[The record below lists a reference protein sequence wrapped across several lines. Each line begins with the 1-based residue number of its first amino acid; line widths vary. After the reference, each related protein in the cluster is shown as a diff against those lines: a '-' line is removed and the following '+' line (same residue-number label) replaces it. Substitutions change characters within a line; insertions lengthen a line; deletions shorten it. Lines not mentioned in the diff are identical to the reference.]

1 MKHPLYYC
9 FLVMYITITT
19 ACFSSEQT
27 QSLTINT
34 MYGDFTVT
42 EPVLIELFNS
52 PVMERI
58 KYIRQHGTLDYIINQ
73 KKEYTRYEHCVGVWA
88 LLRMYDATLEEQ
100 IAGLLHDASHTVFSH
115 VADVLFNHTSLH
127 SSYQDDIHEWFLTQ
141 YNINEL
147 LARHNLSLE
156 SVLHKSGDHTMLE
169 QDLPNLCADRLDYN
183 FREALL
189 TDVLT
194 LDDIATILDDLH
206 FADDN
211 WFFTNADSAK
221 KLAIASLMSTEYV
234 WSSHANQ
241 FIYTWTARALRRAL
255 DIGLLTADDIHFS
268 TDPIVWD
275 TLWLSNDEMIAD
287 CLKIIVNY
295 QPIAEERGATTPL
308 IGKFRGLNP
317 WVLENNQ
324 LQQLTDIDTDYDNE
338 YNRVK
343 KRIVQTARK
352 KWNYDE
358 AVFDFLLSDSSTPLH
373 CNGRSQTHKAK
384 NSCET
389 NPHTTTSSSSLS
401 NRK

>member
-1 MKHPLYYC
+1 MKHSLYYC
-9 FLVMYITITT
+9 FLVTYLTITT
-19 ACFSSEQT
+19 ACFGS

-34 MYGDFTVT
+34 IYGDFTVT
-42 EPVLIELFNS
+42 ESVLIELFNS
-52 PVMERI
+52 PIMERI
-58 KYIRQHGTLDYIINQ
+58 KQIRQHGTLDYIIKQ

-88 LLRMYDATLEEQ
+88 LLRMYGATLEEQ

-141 YNINEL
+141 YNVHEL

-206 FADDN
+206 FADGN
-211 WFFTNADSAK
+211 WFFTSIDSAK
-221 KLAIASLMSTEYV
+221 KLAMASLMSTEYV

-255 DIGLLTADDIHFS
+255 DIELITADDIHFS

-275 TLWLSNDEMIAD
+275 KLWLSNDEMIAD

-295 QPIAEERGATTPL
+295 QPIAEEPGATTPL

-324 LQQLTDIDTDYDNE
+324 LQRLTDIDTDYDNE
-338 YNRVK
+338 YTRVK

-352 KWNYDE
+352 GRKYNE
-358 AVFDFLLSDSSTPLH
+358 AVFDSFLSHYHTPMH
-373 CNGRSQTHKAK
+373 SNGNAA
-384 NSCET
+384 N
-389 NPHTTTSSSSLS
+389 
-401 NRK
+401 